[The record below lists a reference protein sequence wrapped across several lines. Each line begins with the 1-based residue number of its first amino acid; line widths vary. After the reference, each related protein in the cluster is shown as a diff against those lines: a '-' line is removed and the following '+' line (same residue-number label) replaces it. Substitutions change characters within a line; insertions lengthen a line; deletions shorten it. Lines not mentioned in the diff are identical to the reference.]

1 MRTCASLWIFHGVI
15 AGFNYSHLVY
25 SILPLLLL
33 SPWIAVS
40 DIRNRRIPNRAL
52 LVLWILIEIV
62 NVSRVEPG
70 ELVPH
75 TRAFLTFAIG
85 SFFYGA
91 TRGAIGMGDIKL
103 FAILNLS
110 LSNWQD
116 SLLALTYACFI
127 GLIWAILTRR
137 SQIAFGPPLL
147 MGSFLLLISR

>member
-1 MRTCASLWIFHGVI
+1 
-15 AGFNYSHLVY
+15 
-25 SILPLLLL
+25 
-33 SPWIAVS
+33 
-40 DIRNRRIPNRAL
+40 
-52 LVLWILIEIV
+52 
-62 NVSRVEPG
+62 
-70 ELVPH
+70 
-75 TRAFLTFAIG
+75 
-85 SFFYGA
+85 
-91 TRGAIGMGDIKL
+91 MGDIKL